1 MSTTRLIMIGLVM
14 AVVAALLAVFVQFV
28 FVAGGGSERQS
39 SAQMV
44 VTAQE
49 FPAGHKLIANDLVAA
64 PAKAMANGKKG
75 ITSMQSLVGRTL
87 VMPMKKGQAITAEDL
102 VVQGSGSL
110 IASQIP
116 PGYRAIVVSLR
127 DPAPGVVLYPG
138 ALVDILATMEAPGTG
153 NAQRE
158 KITRTVQERMRVLAV
173 NDETVGGKP
182 NEITDRR
189 NTSQRKLSVTLA
201 VTPEQAAQIELASA
215 RGTIGITLRSDDDA
229 NPDLGQFATATTKSL
244 MGIVS
249 DEAAPVAA
257 DPVAKDTKKSTETA
271 PIAAP
276 VSAPVAAPTYEASV
290 LKQTKMLES
299 KICRIFNVNLQVEEI
314 QGTVALRG
322 TMPDI
327 ATANLIQAFMNAS
340 GLKWVDLTHIAGVQQ
355 VQLRVRIAE
364 ASRYALRELAF
375 GAVAGG
381 NSFFGGY
388 QAPGGTPFQPVSISP
403 GAGAQQT
410 ATVGGNVAT
419 EASGVTSP
427 NFGFD
432 KNAVTSA
439 VTLFGGVPGSDLEFY
454 IQALSENRY
463 VRLLAEPNLVAIS
476 GERATF
482 LVGGAFPIP
491 VVQNSGASS
500 SVTIEYK
507 EFGVRLNFRPE
518 VLGQGRIRL
527 EVAPE
532 VSELSEIGSLR
543 QNGFTVPS
551 VITRRSSTTVELGS
565 GQSFAMAGL
574 LRTKEQGRVSK
585 VPILG
590 DIPVLGVLFRSVR
603 YEEDQTELVVMVT
616 AELVEPL
623 DNGTVRPLP
632 GDLHEAPN
640 DWELFMEGSLA
651 GATKAGKPL
660 ERLKALGLAGLR
672 GPGALRRPD
681 DARVSAADVF
691 PATQSAEVEQ
701 KVQPEPSTTTPVVNV
716 IPATLEP
723 EPSATTPVVNEIP
736 ATFEPQPSTTTPI
749 VNEIPATLEPQ
760 PSTTT
765 PTENQIP
772 ATLETLPQATVPNE
786 TKTP

>member
-28 FVAGGGSERQS
+28 FVGGGSSEEQS
-39 SAQMV
+39 FAQMV
-44 VTAQE
+44 VTAEE
-49 FPAGHKLIANDLVAA
+49 FPAGHKFIAKDLVAV

-75 ITSMQSLVGRTL
+75 IASMQSLVGRTL
-87 VMPMKKGQAITAEDL
+87 VMPMKKGQAITVEDL
-102 VVQGSGSL
+102 IVQGSGSM

-138 ALVDILATMEAPGTG
+138 ALVDILATMEAPAIG
-153 NAQRE
+153 NSQRE

-173 NDETVGGKP
+173 NDEIVGGKP
-182 NEITDRR
+182 NETSDRQ

-244 MGIVS
+244 MGIKS

-257 DPVAKDTKKSTETA
+257 GPAAKDTKKSTDTA

-276 VSAPVAAPTYEASV
+276 TYAASV
-290 LKQTKMLES
+290 SKQTKMLES
-299 KICRIFNVNLQVEEI
+299 KIGRIFNVNLQVEEI
-314 QGTVALRG
+314 EGTVALRG
-322 TMPDI
+322 TMPDL
-327 ATANLIQAFMNAS
+327 ATANLIQAFMTAS

-660 ERLKALGLAGLR
+660 ERLKALGLAGLH

-681 DARVSAADVF
+681 DARVSAADIY
-691 PATQSAEVEQ
+691 PATQSVEVEQ

-716 IPATLEP
+716 MPATLEP
-723 EPSATTPVVNEIP
+723 ESSA
-736 ATFEPQPSTTTPI
+736 TTPI

-760 PSTTT
+760 PSATAPIVNEIPATLEPQPSATT

>member
-28 FVAGGGSERQS
+28 FIAGGSSEVQRS
-39 SAQMV
+39 SEIIA
-44 VTAQE
+44 TAQE
-49 FPAGHKLIANDLVAA
+49 FPAGHKFVAKDLVAV
-64 PAKAMANGKKG
+64 PAKALANGKKG
-75 ITSMQSLVGRTL
+75 ITSMQFLVGRTL
-87 VMPMKKGQAITAEDL
+87 VMPMKKGQVITVEDL
-102 VVQGSGSL
+102 IVQGSGSM

-138 ALVDILATMEAPGTG
+138 ALVDILATMEAPAIG

-173 NDETVGGKP
+173 NDEIVGGKP
-182 NEITDRR
+182 NETSDRN

-244 MGIVS
+244 MGIKS

-257 DPVAKDTKKSTETA
+257 GPVAKDTKKSTDT
-271 PIAAP
+271 
-276 VSAPVAAPTYEASV
+276 APTYAASV
-290 LKQTKMLES
+290 SKQTKMLES

-314 QGTVALRG
+314 EGTVALRG
-322 TMPDI
+322 TMPDL

-381 NSFFGGY
+381 SSFFGGY

-432 KNAVTSA
+432 KRAVTSA

-691 PATQSAEVEQ
+691 PATTSVEVEQ

-723 EPSATTPVVNEIP
+723 EASANTPIVNEIP
-736 ATFEPQPSTTTPI
+736 ATLEPQPSTTTPI

-760 PSTTT
+760 PSITT
-765 PTENQIP
+765 PTENQIS

>member
-28 FVAGGGSERQS
+28 FVAGGSSEGQS

-49 FPAGHKLIANDLVAA
+49 FPAGHKLIAKDLVAA
-64 PAKAMANGKKG
+64 PAKVMANGKKG
-75 ITSMQSLVGRTL
+75 FASMQSVVGRTL

-138 ALVDILATMEAPGTG
+138 ALVDILATMEAPAIG

-173 NDETVGGKP
+173 NDEIVGGKP
-182 NEITDRR
+182 NETTDRN

-229 NPDLGQFATATTKSL
+229 NPDLGQYATATTKSL
-244 MGIVS
+244 MGIKS

-257 DPVAKDTKKSTETA
+257 GPAAKDTKKSTDTA

-276 VSAPVAAPTYEASV
+276 TYTASV
-290 LKQTKMLES
+290 SKQTKMLES
-299 KICRIFNVNLQVEEI
+299 KIGRIFNVNLQVEEI
-314 QGTVALRG
+314 EGTVALRG

-623 DNGTVRPLP
+623 DNGSVRPLP

-681 DARVSAADVF
+681 DARVSAADIY
-691 PATQSAEVEQ
+691 PATQSVDVEQ

-716 IPATLEP
+716 MPATLEP
-723 EPSATTPVVNEIP
+723 ESSA
-736 ATFEPQPSTTTPI
+736 TTPI

-760 PSTTT
+760 PSATAPIVNEIPATLDPQPSTTT
-765 PTENQIP
+765 PTENEIP
-772 ATLETLPQATVPNE
+772 ATLETLTQATVPNE